1 MSKTGRP
8 SKFKPEFIEQAKNY
22 ASLGAT
28 DEQMA
33 SFFDVHL
40 STFYEWKIKQPKF
53 RDALIISKVTYDSL
67 IERSLAERARG
78 YSCMEDK
85 IFFKDG
91 KATIMPTVK
100 HYPPDTTACIF
111 WLKNRQPD
119 EWRDVQ
125 HHDNTN
131 RSENELDGD
140 DLDLA
145 RKLVFLLEKGANQ
158 ITH

>member
-1 MSKTGRP
+1 MSKVGRP
-8 SKFKPEFIEQAKNY
+8 SKFKTEFIEQAKNY
-22 ASLGAT
+22 ATLGAT

-33 SFFDVHL
+33 LFFEVHL
-40 STFYEWKIKQPKF
+40 STFYEWKVKHPEF
-53 RDALIISKVTYDSL
+53 REALIVSKGVYDSQ

-78 YSCMEDK
+78 YSHPEDK
-85 IFFKDG
+85 IFCNQG
-91 KATIMPTVK
+91 ETVVVPTTK

-111 WLKNRQPD
+111 WLKNRNPA

-125 HHDNTN
+125 HHDNTHLIESN
-131 RSENELDGD
+131 DID

-158 ITH
+158 VTH

>member
-1 MSKTGRP
+1 MDKVGRP
-8 SKFKPEFIEQAKNY
+8 SKFKPEYIEQAKNY

-33 SFFDVHL
+33 VFFGVDR
-40 STFYEWKIKQPKF
+40 STFYEWKVKQPKF
-53 RDALIISKVTYDSL
+53 RDALIVSKVMYDTQ

-78 YSCMEDK
+78 YTCMEDK
-85 IFFKDG
+85 IFCKDG
-91 KATIMPTVK
+91 EVTIVPTVK
-100 HYPPDTTACIF
+100 QYPPDTTACIF

-131 RSENELDGD
+131 RFEDEEGD

-145 RKLVFLLEKGANQ
+145 RKLVYLLEKGANQ